1 MRIWAASGSS
11 GEQHCQSATVQGNLC
26 KETRLGSLVEILLTD
41 TSQQVLLSV
50 QALLKHPAPIC
61 NRRLAASSAGK
72 RTSIPCRMQGTICRI
87 LWQRNACSNNIALP
101 RTLLFSATPAYSQYC
116 CCKDYKGQQECDKD
130 APQHQCCMLRHGCC
144 ARPVKST
151 TCIICQQLCCS
162 VAAILAVRTPVP

>member
-116 CCKDYKGQQECDKD
+116 CCEDYKGRQDETRMHFNIS
-130 APQHQCCMLRHGCC
+130 AACCAIAV